1 MPHTYTEKPFDPD
14 YVPPARRGRVWLE
27 NSDRP
32 LGDLALLEYSGYGL
46 DRRELEVTEWQPG
59 GKIRQAIWAKVGK

>member
-1 MPHTYTEKPFDPD
+1 MPHTYTDKPFDPD

-32 LGDLALLEYSGYGL
+32 LPENALFEYTGYGL
-46 DRRELEVTEWQPG
+46 DRRELEVTEFTPG
-59 GKIRQAIWAKVGK
+59 GKIRQALWAKVGK